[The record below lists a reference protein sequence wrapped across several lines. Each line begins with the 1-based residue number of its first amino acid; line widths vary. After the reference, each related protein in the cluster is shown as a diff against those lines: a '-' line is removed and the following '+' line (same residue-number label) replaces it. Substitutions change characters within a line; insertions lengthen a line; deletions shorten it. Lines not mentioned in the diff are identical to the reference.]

1 VIAVDGPAAAGKT
14 TVAGELARRI
24 HAVFFDTGVIY
35 RALALVAL
43 RHGIDPDDASS
54 LAREALSLDLRIEPA
69 SVDDG
74 RLADVVVNGKDETW
88 TIRTPEVD
96 RTVSAVS
103 AHPAVRAA
111 LLEKQRAIGRGGRVV
126 MVGRDIGSVVMPNA
140 DLKVWLEASLDERA
154 RRRVID
160 LERQGMPR
168 TFDDVRVEMQRR
180 DEIDA
185 GRAAS
190 PMKPAA
196 DAVIIQTDGLTID
209 QVVEKI
215 VALIDAKRGNG
226 ETA

>member
-1 VIAVDGPAAAGKT
+1 MIAVDGPAAAGKT

-168 TFDDVRVEMQRR
+168 TFDDVRAEMQRR